1 MANAVKKYK
10 GKGGGRTF
18 CSAVNC
24 SNSKHSHPELSFF
37 RFPRD
42 TQRYVLSLFSKYNVA
57 IKPVSTSLTEKLYFG
72 IFRSKE
78 WVVLCRREDFAKK
91 DAEYLY
97 KNVRICAQHF
107 EDIMFS
113 NDLKNRL
120 NPEAKPTLF
129 NIPNPPPTVGV
140 KRRAIER
147 KTVSHSQGSFI

>member
-1 MANAVKKYK
+1 MANAVKKSK
-10 GKGGGRTF
+10 GKGVGHTF

-42 TQRYVLSLFSKYNVA
+42 TQRYVLLFSKYNVA
-57 IKPVSTSLTEKLYFG
+57 IKPVSTNLTEKWYFG
-72 IFRSKE
+72 EFRSKK

-97 KNVRICAQHF
+97 KNVRICAEHF
-107 EDIMFS
+107 EDIMFR
-113 NDLKNRL
+113 NDLKHCL

-129 NIPNPPPTVGV
+129 GIPNPPPTVGV

-147 KTVSHSQGSFI
+147 KTVSHSQGNFI

>member
-42 TQRYVLSLFSKYNVA
+42 RQRYVLSLFSKYNVA
-57 IKPVSTSLTEKLYFG
+57 IKPVSRSLTEKLYFG

-91 DAEYLY
+91 DTEYLY
-97 KNVRICAQHF
+97 KNVRICAEHF

-120 NPEAKPTLF
+120 KPDAKPT
-129 NIPNPPPTVGV
+129 
-140 KRRAIER
+140 
-147 KTVSHSQGSFI
+147 